1 VFESGDLMAPGAH
14 PRIARDAMSDV
25 SPNTTRMA
33 YRVPYADTDQMGVVY
48 YANYLVYFERMRNE
62 LLRDRGV
69 TYKEL
74 EGRGIMLPVM
84 EAHCDYAKPAR
95 YDDLLEIRGWCET
108 VGRTRIKCHAE
119 VSRDGELLASG
130 YTVHA
135 CLSSETGRP
144 VRLPAD
150 VFPPA
155 AVRSPGR

>member
-1 VFESGDLMAPGAH
+1 
-14 PRIARDAMSDV
+14 MSDY
-25 SPNTTRMA
+25 PPQKTRMD

-74 EGRGIMLPVM
+74 EAKGIMLPVL
-84 EAHCDYAKPAR
+84 EAHCDYQRPAK

-108 VGRTRIKCHAE
+108 IGRTRIKCHAE
-119 VSRDGELLASG
+119 VARGDELLASG

-135 CLSSETGRP
+135 CLSNETGRP

-150 VFPPA
+150 VFPQVSTPA
-155 AVRSPGR
+155 SE